1 MRTSNQITQIRD
13 IIINNPLF
21 PIIRE
26 LAFQNNFPPIF
37 KTEVKGIF
45 TNGKTPLEALTNFT
59 QSVHIKKTLEENLFH
74 YLTLFVQ
81 TTEEAYI
88 TKENFNNFVNE
99 KIIDPT
105 KSTEE
110 NNEML
115 ERCKNILTLLGIF
128 SADIKPLQEE
138 FSEYKKTKSENNY
151 DSIFWSKT
159 NAAKFVG
166 VKRQTIYNWIKEE
179 DKKIKEGEEGINFT
193 NESGKVIVSIFREF
207 LKRIKPNEYAIFQK
221 KWDEQAD

>member
-1 MRTSNQITQIRD
+1 MRTSNQIEQIKD

-21 PIIRE
+21 PIIEE
-26 LAFQNNFPPIF
+26 LAFQNNFPPLF
-37 KTEVKGIF
+37 KTELKGIF
-45 TNGKTPLEALTNFT
+45 TNGRTPLEALTNFT

-138 FSEYKKTKSENNY
+138 FSEYKKTKDENNY
-151 DSIFWSKT
+151 DNIFWSKIE
-159 NAAKFVG
+159 AARFIDI
-166 VKRQTIYNWIKEE
+166 KRQTIYNWLKIE
-179 DKKIKEGEEGINFT
+179 DFT
-193 NESGKVIVSIFREF
+193 NESGKVVVSKFRKF
-207 LKRIKPNEYAIFQK
+207 LKNHKPSEYTIFQK